1 MGNEKKQGKGSV
13 ERSIKT
19 HKDLEVWKK
28 AMSLVENVYRVT
40 TDYPISEMYGLTLQT
55 RKSAVSVP
63 SNIAEGAAR
72 FSNKEFIHFLY
83 VALGS
88 IAELETQL
96 MVACR
101 LESLKNKEVFENVIE
116 TRRVLL
122 GLIRY
127 VKEKKLNSC

>member
-40 TDYPISEMYGLTLQT
+40 TDYPTSEMYGLTLQT

-72 FSNKEFIHFLY
+72 FSNEEFIHFLY